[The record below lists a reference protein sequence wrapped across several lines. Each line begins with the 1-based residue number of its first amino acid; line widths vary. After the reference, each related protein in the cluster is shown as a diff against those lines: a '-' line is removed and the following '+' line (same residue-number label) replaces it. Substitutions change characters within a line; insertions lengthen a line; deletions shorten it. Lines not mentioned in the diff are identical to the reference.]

1 MKILQTKISSPIAYT
16 LILFL
21 IASVA
26 LVFYGQFSRV
36 NYDTLNN
43 TSSDV
48 QLNSTDLDNTPTV
61 ETTSDST
68 VEGNP
73 SVSNPVSEPIPAD
86 VAPTEASPLVPAT
99 DATPAN

>member
-1 MKILQTKISSPIAYT
+1 MKILKTRISSPIAYT

-48 QLNSTDLDNTPTV
+48 QLNSTNLDNTPTV
-61 ETTSDST
+61 ETTNDST
-68 VEGNP
+68 VEENP
-73 SVSNPVSEPIPAD
+73 SVSNPVSEPIPAAD
-86 VAPTEASPLVPAT
+86 EAIPTTPLVEEVVPA
-99 DATPAN
+99 AE

>member
-1 MKILQTKISSPIAYT
+1 
-16 LILFL
+16 
-21 IASVA
+21 VA
-26 LVFYGQFSRV
+26 LLFYGQFSRV

-48 QLNSTDLDNTPTV
+48 QLNSTNLDNTPTV
-61 ETTSDST
+61 ETTNDST

-86 VAPTEASPLVPAT
+86 VTPTEASPLVPAT